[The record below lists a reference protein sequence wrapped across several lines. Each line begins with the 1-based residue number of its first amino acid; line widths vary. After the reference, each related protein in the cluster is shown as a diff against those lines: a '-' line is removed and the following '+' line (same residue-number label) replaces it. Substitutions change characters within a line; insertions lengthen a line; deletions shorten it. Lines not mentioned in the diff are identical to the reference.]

1 MKEKKFNNFV
11 ALVRLVGSLWLGF
24 LISFVPLYIFRGNY
38 HETANKTTYENI
50 ITTLISLFCAMVFL
64 FFMYRAD
71 DEAAKMERKDML
83 RSAAIPSVIHILLC
97 TLISWTKYPA
107 YLLGGALSL
116 ASLLAPDAHGTEV
129 YPAWAWIV
137 AALIIAPFLAASVFG
152 GCLAAKR
159 KREKEMNRL
168 HRP

>member
-1 MKEKKFNNFV
+1 
-11 ALVRLVGSLWLGF
+11 
-24 LISFVPLYIFRGNY
+24 
-38 HETANKTTYENI
+38 
-50 ITTLISLFCAMVFL
+50 MVFL

-152 GCLAAKR
+152 GCLAAKQ